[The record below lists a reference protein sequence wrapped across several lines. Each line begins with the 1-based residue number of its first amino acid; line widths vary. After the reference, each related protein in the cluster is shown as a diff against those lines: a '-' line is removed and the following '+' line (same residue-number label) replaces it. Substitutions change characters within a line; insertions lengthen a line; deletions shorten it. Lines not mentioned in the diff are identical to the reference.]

1 MLHTERQKEWTRIEG
16 RKDDI
21 SWQSPWVMVPFV
33 RVSCF
38 LFRSVGPYHIYT
50 HTFTSFL
57 SLIDPGSIS
66 SYFTDIRDLFPTVAY
81 TLFPAAAAVCFL
93 LDKWL
98 RRPADRSNAGPSF
111 SPNIKVPGHAE
122 VHIRYS
128 LNDPELSERLIYL

>member
-1 MLHTERQKEWTRIEG
+1 MLHTERQKEWTGIEG

-38 LFRSVGPYHIYT
+38 LFRSVGSYHIYT

-66 SYFTDIRDLFPTVAY
+66 SYFTDTRDLFPTVAY
-81 TLFPAAAAVCFL
+81 TLFPAAATVCFL

-111 SPNIKVPGHAE
+111 SPNIKVPEHAE

-128 LNDPELSERLIYL
+128 LNDPELPERLICL